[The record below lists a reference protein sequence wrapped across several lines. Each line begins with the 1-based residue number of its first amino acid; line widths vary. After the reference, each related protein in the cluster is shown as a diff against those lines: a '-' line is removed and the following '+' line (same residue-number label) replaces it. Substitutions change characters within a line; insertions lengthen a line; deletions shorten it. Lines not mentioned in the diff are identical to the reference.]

1 VTELGELRFNR
12 LLVAIDGSANAELAL
27 SAAVTAARRD
37 NSALTLV
44 CVAPD
49 MRAEATKWPGAF
61 AVPRTPQA
69 EVDAAA
75 ERTLREAVA
84 RIPAD
89 IPVETIVRRGAAGP
103 QIVAQAR
110 AGCYDAILL
119 GARGVGRISAL
130 VGSVSQYVLNHADI
144 AVFVAHA
151 PAARPGYGAA
161 AAGS

>member
-12 LLVAIDGSANAELAL
+12 LLVAIDGSASAELAL

-37 NSALTLV
+37 NSAITLV
-44 CVAPD
+44 SVAPD
-49 MRAEATKWPGAF
+49 VRAEAARWPGALV
-61 AVPRTPQA
+61 VPQPPQA
-69 EVDAAA
+69 EVDATA

-89 IPVETIVRRGAAGP
+89 IPVETIVRRGAPGP

-151 PAARPGYGAA
+151 PPEAPAADPLV
-161 AAGS
+161 AAG

>member
-27 SAAVTAARRD
+27 AAAVTAARRD

-44 CVAPD
+44 SVAPD
-49 MRAEATKWPGAF
+49 VRAEAARWPGAL
-61 AVPRTPQA
+61 AVPQPPPE
-69 EVDAAA
+69 EVDGTA
-75 ERTLREAVA
+75 ECILREAVA

-89 IPVETIVRRGAAGP
+89 IPVERVVRRGAAGP

-151 PAARPGYGAA
+151 PREAPAPDPLVAPR
-161 AAGS
+161 